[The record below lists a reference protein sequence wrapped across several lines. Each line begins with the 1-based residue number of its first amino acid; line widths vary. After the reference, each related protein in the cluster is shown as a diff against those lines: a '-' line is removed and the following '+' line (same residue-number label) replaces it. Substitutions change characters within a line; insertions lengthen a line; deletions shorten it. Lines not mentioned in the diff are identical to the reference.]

1 MKKGGKLEWFLN
13 QISDLLSADSGVL
26 VPPTLSIVE
35 FNGTFFLYQYILKI
49 AVSVLGFGIH
59 TIDILCTT
67 IKLNK

>member
-35 FNGTFFLYQYILKI
+35 FNGTFFSISIHSKDCCVCPRLWTTYYRHIVYNHKI
-49 AVSVLGFGIH
+49 E
-59 TIDILCTT
+59 
-67 IKLNK
+67 